1 MRTTAISCAIACSA
15 MVAGPGMA
23 GTAVA
28 SADLFGVGGILD
40 IFDHNKDKKNKKHS
54 HRGATVSGQQNGGS
68 TSRAGDQGSR
78 RAPGFG
84 PGPRRGGPDR
94 SAQLGAHRDAQRG
107 DGHGAGSNRQGRP
120 SSADDRNDEQTGTA
134 NRSARSVDVPD
145 SAVTGARITPPAVV
159 AGGGGNGVSRV
170 PTSGSTG
177 RAPNLAPV
185 PTAPSNRSVVIRA
198 QPPAASA
205 PSVPVAPVAPMP
217 VVVPPVPLV
226 PLAPVVAAPPGAPSA
241 GAPAA
246 PAAPSIPE
254 VTPPSLTAPAAPAPN
269 AVPASFRVGYADYLR
284 TANNMDLLFA
294 VLPGMAGLVLLTA
307 AGGAL
312 GVRHARAAQAV
323 PAPQIARFMP

>member
-23 GTAVA
+23 GAAVA

-40 IFDHNKDKKNKKHS
+40 IFDHHKDQKKKKHS
-54 HRGATVSGQQNGGS
+54 ERGANVRGQQNGGS
-68 TSRAGDQGSR
+68 ASQAGDRGSR

-84 PGPRRGGPDR
+84 PGPRHAGPDHSGR
-94 SAQLGAHRDAQRG
+94 PGAHRAPDRPG
-107 DGHGAGSNRQGRP
+107 PAGNRQGQP
-120 SSADDRNDEQTGTA
+120 SSADDRDDQQTGTA
-134 NRSARSVDVPD
+134 RRSAQSVDVPE
-145 SAVTGARITPPAVV
+145 SAITGARITPPAVV

-170 PTSGSTG
+170 PTGGTTG

-185 PTAPSNRSVVIRA
+185 PTAPSNRSIVIRA
-198 QPPAASA
+198 QPPVASA
-205 PSVPVAPVAPMP
+205 PSVPAAPVAPVP
-217 VVVPPVPLV
+217 VAVPPVPPV
-226 PLAPVVAAPPGAPSA
+226 PVVVAPPGAPA
-241 GAPAA
+241 GGGGAPAA
-246 PAAPSIPE
+246 PATPSVPAL
-254 VTPPSLTAPAAPAPN
+254 TPPAVTAPAPAGPPPN

-307 AGGAL
+307 AGGAI

-323 PAPQIARFMP
+323 PAPQIARFMA